1 MTDELYQLE
10 LITFEDAPQD
20 TEPYCIEG
28 CSKLLLA
35 MTVRA
40 FQDAASVARGYN
52 PNRVDARR
60 WLLEGGAA
68 TLEFLGYSRITKK
81 DIQDWIDSGCRKAKN
96 KSATMNLVG
105 RKLFQVTPNNTEQSK
120 CRRAYAEENRKW
132 I

>member
-10 LITFEDAPQD
+10 LISSEDAPPN

-28 CSKLLLA
+28 CSKVLLA
-35 MTVRA
+35 ITIRA

-60 WLLEGGAA
+60 WLLEVGAA
-68 TLEFLGYSRITKK
+68 TLQFLGYSRITKK

-96 KSATMNLVG
+96 KNATMNLSG
-105 RKLFQVTPNNTEQSK
+105 RKLFLSNQNAGGHTHRRIENGSK
-120 CRRAYAEENRKW
+120 E
-132 I
+132 